1 MFVLAFIEATAFA
14 LLVIYA
20 PLYLFELTRE
30 ARYSTSV
37 VWIPATLTFLL
48 APRWALW
55 GRAHLT
61 RLVRLGLAGY
71 AANLWVLPRLEDPLA
86 FLAVLALFSSLQ
98 AAFQPGLKTLIGQHG
113 PQALGRYFAV
123 QSAGW
128 MLGSLLGGLFFERVG
143 FLPLATAVGT
153 LAALAVLLPL
163 PSTLPPPTRPRRG
176 LPPGVPSLLAP
187 AFLVVLGGEAFF
199 SLYSVYLTEGLQG
212 PAALVGYSLTVVTFL
227 GMLTSP
233 AYGRWVERFG
243 APRALGWVLHG
254 YLALYLLI
262 ALWPHPYVTA
272 VLFAIPLYPAFQIA
286 TLELLYRRYPEARAE
301 ATGAFEAMLALA
313 LALGGLLAGA
323 VADAFGLRATPW
335 VTLLLVAA
343 GWAWWHKR

>member
-1 MFVLAFIEATAFA
+1 MFVLALIEATAFA

-37 VWIPATLTFLL
+37 VWIPASLTFLL

-55 GRAHLT
+55 GRARLA
-61 RLVRLGLAGY
+61 RLVRLGLVGY
-71 AANLWVLPRLEDPLA
+71 AANLWVLPRLEDPLV

-113 PQALGRYFAV
+113 PRALGRYFAV

-128 MLGSLLGGLFFERVG
+128 MLGSLLGGVFFERGG
-143 FLPLATAVGT
+143 FLPLASAVGT
-153 LAALAVLLPL
+153 LAALATPD
-163 PSTLPPPTRPRRG
+163 PGPPRPQRS
-176 LPPGVPSLLAP
+176 LPPGVLPLLAP

-199 SLYSVYLTEGLQG
+199 SLYSVYLTEGLEG

-243 APRALGWVLHG
+243 ALRALGWVLNG
-254 YLALYLLI
+254 YLVLYLLI
-262 ALWPHPYVTA
+262 ALWPHPYATA
-272 VLFAIPLYPAFQIA
+272 ALFSIPLYPAFQIA

-343 GWAWWHKR
+343 GWAWWYKR